1 VIPIERAKGLVFT
14 ENDKIYTISL
24 SPGIRVYGEK
34 LKRVG
39 DLEYREWDPRR
50 SKLSAYLKVGGK
62 FFPLHKNTNVLY
74 LGASSGTTASHVSDI
89 VSEGK
94 VYCVEFAPRMF
105 RGLVNTCASRPNM
118 APILGDAMAPQDY
131 SFAIDKV
138 DIVYS
143 DVAQKRQVDII
154 ADNMDRFGAK
164 CGMVT
169 IKARSENVALD
180 PHDVF
185 KSSEK
190 RLVERGFEILE
201 SVGLEPYENAHQMIV
216 FKKD

>member
-1 VIPIERAKGLVFT
+1 VIPIEGAKGLVFT
-14 ENDKIYTISL
+14 ENDKIYTVSL

-62 FFPLHKNTNVLY
+62 HFPLRKNTSVLY

-105 RGLVNTCASRPNM
+105 RGLVNTCTSRHNM

-131 SFAIDKV
+131 SFAV
-138 DIVYS
+138 DRADVVYS
-143 DVAQKRQVDII
+143 DVAQKRQADIV
-154 ADNMDRFGAK
+154 ADNMDRFNAEY
-164 CGMVT
+164 GMVT
-169 IKARSENVALD
+169 IKARSENVASD
-180 PHDVF
+180 PRDVF
-185 KSSEK
+185 RSSEK
-190 RLVERGFEILE
+190 RLIERGFDILE
-201 SVGLEPYENAHQMIV
+201 SVSLEPYENAHQMIV
-216 FKKD
+216 FKKG

>member
-1 VIPIERAKGLVFT
+1 MIPIERAKGLVFT

>member
-1 VIPIERAKGLVFT
+1 MIPIEGANELVFI

-24 SPGIRVYGEK
+24 SPGTRVYGEK
-34 LKRVG
+34 LKREG

-50 SKLSAYLKVGGK
+50 SKLSAYLKIGGK
-62 FFPLHKNTNVLY
+62 RFPLHKNTNVLY

-94 VYCVEFAPRMF
+94 VFCVEFAPRMF
-105 RGLVNTCASRPNM
+105 RGLVNTCTSRPNM
-118 APILGDAMAPQDY
+118 VPILGDAMAPQDY
-131 SFAIDKV
+131 SFAV
-138 DIVYS
+138 DRVDVVYS

-164 CGMVT
+164 IGMVT

-180 PHDVF
+180 PRDVF
-185 KSSEK
+185 RSSEK
-190 RLVERGFEILE
+190 RLVEKGFEILE
-201 SVGLEPYENAHQMIV
+201 SVCLEPYENAHQMIV
-216 FKKD
+216 FEKD

>member
-1 VIPIERAKGLVFT
+1 MIPIERANRLVFT
-14 ENDKIYTISL
+14 ENDKTYTISL
-24 SPGIRVYGEK
+24 SPGTRVYGEK

-62 FFPLHKNTNVLY
+62 HFPLHKNTNVLY

-89 VSEGK
+89 VSEGR

-105 RGLVNTCASRPNM
+105 RGLVNTCAFRPNM

-131 SFAIDKV
+131 SFAIDRV
-138 DIVYS
+138 DVVYS

-154 ADNMDRFGAK
+154 TDNMDRFGAK
-164 CGMVT
+164 YGMVT

-190 RLVERGFEILE
+190 RLVEKGFEILE
-201 SVGLEPYENAHQMIV
+201 SVSLEPYENAHQMII
-216 FKKD
+216 FEKG

>member
-1 VIPIERAKGLVFT
+1 MIPIEDTDGLVFT

-24 SPGIRVYGEK
+24 SPGTRVYGEK
-34 LKRVG
+34 LIRIG

-50 SKLSAYLKVGGK
+50 SKLSAYLKIGGK
-62 FFPLHKNTNVLY
+62 HFPLDKSTNVLY

-105 RGLVNTCASRPNM
+105 RELVNTCAPRPNM

-131 SFAIDKV
+131 SFAVDRV

-154 ADNMDRFGAK
+154 ADNMDRFNARY
-164 CGMVT
+164 GMVT
-169 IKARSENVALD
+169 IKARSEDVTLD
-180 PHDVF
+180 PREIF
-185 KSSEK
+185 RSSEK
-190 RLVERGFEILE
+190 RLTERGFEILE
-201 SVGLEPYENAHQMIV
+201 SVNLEPYENAHQMIV
-216 FKKD
+216 FKKG